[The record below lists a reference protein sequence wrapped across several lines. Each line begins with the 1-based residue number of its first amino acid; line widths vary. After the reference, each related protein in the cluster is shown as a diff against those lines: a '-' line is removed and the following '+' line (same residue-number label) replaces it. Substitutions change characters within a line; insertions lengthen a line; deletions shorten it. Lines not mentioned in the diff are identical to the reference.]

1 MSAADQRGLGQG
13 DGGRQEV
20 RPQVPASS
28 PGSAPALALAPTCR
42 GGEAARAR
50 GHRPGRVHHREEE
63 QLPPAV
69 SQEEELPAVHDLSQ
83 RRPQDGGH

>member
-1 MSAADQRGLGQG
+1 MSSADQRGLGQG
-13 DGGRQEV
+13 DRGRQEV

-28 PGSAPALALAPTCR
+28 PGSAPALAPACR